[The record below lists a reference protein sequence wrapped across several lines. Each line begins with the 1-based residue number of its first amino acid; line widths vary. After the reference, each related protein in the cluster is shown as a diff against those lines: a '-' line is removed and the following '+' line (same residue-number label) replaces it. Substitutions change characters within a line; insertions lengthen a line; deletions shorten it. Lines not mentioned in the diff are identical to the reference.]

1 MALNFKQ
8 INIMCE
14 GVFFGPQSAYN
25 RCDRCDRSMEGYF
38 FISFIFPR
46 KCLEGALWSHYVT
59 DIVSSNDV
67 C

>member
-38 FISFIFPR
+38 FNFIYLSTKMSGR
-46 KCLEGALWSHYVT
+46 CSLEPLRH
-59 DIVSSNDV
+59 
-67 C
+67 